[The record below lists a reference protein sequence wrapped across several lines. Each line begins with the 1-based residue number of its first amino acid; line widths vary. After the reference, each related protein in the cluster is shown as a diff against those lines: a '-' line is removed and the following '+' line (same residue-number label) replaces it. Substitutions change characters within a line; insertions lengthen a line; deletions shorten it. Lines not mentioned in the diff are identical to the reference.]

1 MRPECCIFQH
11 PFAVLVR
18 ILLQVYDCRILIV
31 MIIFLAVVLNTIIV
45 GILPDNAADR
55 GSFKCFQTAVIAVII
70 LRLDVIVGISV
81 VTLIEVRIIIEN
93 VRFKI
98 GVPVNAC
105 FCFRLGLLC
114 SDEIVTVCQ
123 RGQIRRNVIIG
134 VACAVLLVLRD
145 QVAVH
150 HLGFRIAVL
159 PIAGNSIV
167 FHAAGQRQQ
176 LQTIMCQH
184 LFPID
189 FRICGNT
196 GECVLAVCIRFHSTV
211 SACYRYIGTI
221 LQNILFQLNSRSGN
235 SLFIELSRAV
245 LCGHCIAD
253 TVIVKC
259 LLIFSGCIFTVVLP
273 QITGYFRSLNFRKAA
288 AVIQQTLCFAGI
300 VMGVLIVNDIGVLV
314 CRLAGN
320 DNDIIFCVIVVV
332 RCCDFAVCVILEPV
346 IANEIVLHIAGILQV
361 TVFRRAAARIL
372 LILGDRILFVQIS
385 VLLRIDIQPI
395 ASQVLLSVLLV
406 ISRNILEYIGTGFR
420 GFDIPVFTGNRYPF
434 SSSAVVIERFQG
446 HGHTLDT
453 LFKSIPDAVV
463 VFIVPDPLSDKSTG
477 AVHESQ
483 RNALVDLE
491 GLSVIFKQRL
501 LVCVIRHTGLERPCA
516 EVVHCLGQIV
526 VIRSLQRIVVQHKRR
541 RLIRGSFTALIL
553 CNCHIVLV
561 RIETELIIAVIPS
574 VENCRIAV
582 TVYRSFRC
590 DIAVC
595 IDLVH
600 FHRHIF
606 QFLFGFLHDA
616 VAFDGAVVVCF
627 IDPCPAAVGITSGDT
642 QHIGCH
648 GSVISLVLCR
658 IFFHRINVNQCSLY
672 DKLIH
677 RRFDIFNAVGI
688 ENYCIIF
695 SMTHTIIDDLSVTVN
710 LEPCL

>member
-1 MRPECCIFQH
+1 
-11 PFAVLVR
+11 
-18 ILLQVYDCRILIV
+18 

-688 ENYCIIF
+688 GNYCIIF

>member
-1 MRPECCIFQH
+1 MICCF
-11 PFAVLVR
+11 
-18 ILLQVYDCRILIV
+18 
-31 MIIFLAVVLNTIIV
+31 AVVLNTIIV
-45 GILPDNAADR
+45 GILPDHAADR
-55 GSFKCFQTAVIAVII
+55 GGFKCFQTAVIAVII
-70 LRLDVIVGISV
+70 LCLDVIVGVIMISAV
-81 VTLIEVRIIIEN
+81 HCCIIIEN

-98 GVPVNAC
+98 GVSVNAC

-114 SDEIVTVCQ
+114 SDEIITVSR
-123 RGQIRRNVIIG
+123 RGQIRRNVIICI
-134 VACAVLLVLRD
+134 ACSVLSVLRD
-145 QVAVH
+145 QMAVD

-176 LQTIMCQH
+176 LQTIMCQY

-196 GECVLAVCIRFHSTV
+196 GECVLAVFISFHSIV
-211 SACYRYIGTI
+211 PACYRYIGTI
-221 LQNILFQLNSRSGN
+221 LQNILFQLNSRSSN
-235 SLFIELSRAV
+235 SLFVELSRAV
-245 LCGHCIAD
+245 HIGHGIAD

-273 QITGYFRSLNFRKAA
+273 QIAGYFRSLNLRKAA
-288 AVIQQTLCFAGI
+288 AVVQQTLCFTSI
-300 VMGVLIVNDIGVLV
+300 IMGVLIVNDIGVLV

-332 RCCDFAVCVILEPV
+332 RCCDIAVCVILEPV

-395 ASQVLLSVLLV
+395 ASQVRLSVLLV

-526 VIRSLQRIVVQHKRR
+526 
-541 RLIRGSFTALIL
+541 
-553 CNCHIVLV
+553 
-561 RIETELIIAVIPS
+561 II
-574 VENCRIAV
+574 
-582 TVYRSFRC
+582 
-590 DIAVC
+590 
-595 IDLVH
+595 
-600 FHRHIF
+600 
-606 QFLFGFLHDA
+606 
-616 VAFDGAVVVCF
+616 
-627 IDPCPAAVGITSGDT
+627 
-642 QHIGCH
+642 
-648 GSVISLVLCR
+648 
-658 IFFHRINVNQCSLY
+658 
-672 DKLIH
+672 
-677 RRFDIFNAVGI
+677 
-688 ENYCIIF
+688 
-695 SMTHTIIDDLSVTVN
+695 
-710 LEPCL
+710 